1 MAIEIFTWS
10 PRVNPTQTVNFRTR
24 KAQFGDGYAQV
35 SGDGLNTRS
44 QEWELNF
51 VGTEDYIRPIK
62 QFLDRHG
69 GTKSFQ
75 WTPPLEDIG
84 IFRCEQYKPVP
95 MGGGNYSL
103 SATFIQGFKP

>member
-24 KAQFGDGYAQV
+24 KAQFGDGYTQV
-35 SGDGLNTRS
+35 SGDGLNPRS
-44 QEWELNF
+44 QEWE
-51 VGTEDYIRPIK
+51 
-62 QFLDRHG
+62 FLDRHG

-84 IFRCEQYKPVP
+84 LFRCEQYKPVP

>member
-10 PRVNPTQTVNFRTR
+10 PRINPTETVDFRVR
-24 KAQFGDGYAQV
+24 EAKFGDGYTQT
-35 SGDGLNTRS
+35 SGDGLNNRE
-44 QEWELNF
+44 QQWELSF
-51 VGTEDYIRPIK
+51 VGTEEYIRQIK

-75 WTPPLEDIG
+75 WTPPLEDVG
-84 IFRCEQYKPVP
+84 LFRCKQYKPVP
-95 MGGGNYSL
+95 MGGENYSL

>member
-10 PRVNPTQTVNFRTR
+10 PRVSPTQTVKFRTR
-24 KAQFGDGYAQV
+24 KAEFGGGYTQV
-35 SGDGLNTRS
+35 SGDGLNNRS
-44 QEWELNF
+44 QEWDLNF
-51 VGTEDYIRPIK
+51 VGTEEYIRSIK
-62 QFLDRHG
+62 EFLDRHA

-75 WTPPLEDIG
+75 WTPPLEDAG
-84 IFRCEQYKPVP
+84 LFRCEQYKPVP